1 MECNFPGRWWDFPYW
16 PELVFRVCRY
26 LTKVQFE
33 FICFGTHL
41 TDCTLSFMKPVL
53 SSQSA
58 HSVFCT
64 QSTFCTLFSPDLIPS
79 GWLGS
84 KHQLT
89 TTTLCFLYAVHI
101 LYTLLP
107 VRNLHSV
114 PSVSCTLS
122 TFHIVCTLF
131 LSHATAHYTVSSN
144 PNSAHSLSCTQ
155 STFRTLCFL
164 YAVYISHCVHS
175 FPEWRH

>member
-1 MECNFPGRWWDFPYW
+1 
-16 PELVFRVCRY
+16 
-26 LTKVQFE
+26 
-33 FICFGTHL
+33 
-41 TDCTLSFMKPVL
+41 MKPVL

-131 LSHATAHYTVSSN
+131 LSLATAHYTVSSN

-164 YAVYISHCVHS
+164 YAVHISHCVHS
-175 FPEWRH
+175 FPESRHCTLHCFQQSKFCTLSFLYTVHIPYALFPVRCLHFTLCALFS

>member
-1 MECNFPGRWWDFPYW
+1 M
-16 PELVFRVCRY
+16 FRVSRY
-26 LTKVQFE
+26 LTEVQFE

-131 LSHATAHYTVSSN
+131 LSDATKNYTVSCN
-144 PNSAHSLSCTQ
+144 PNSVHSLSCRH
-155 STFRTLCFL
+155 STFCTLCLLF
-164 YAVYISHCVHS
+164 AVHIPPCEQSV
-175 FPEWRH
+175 F